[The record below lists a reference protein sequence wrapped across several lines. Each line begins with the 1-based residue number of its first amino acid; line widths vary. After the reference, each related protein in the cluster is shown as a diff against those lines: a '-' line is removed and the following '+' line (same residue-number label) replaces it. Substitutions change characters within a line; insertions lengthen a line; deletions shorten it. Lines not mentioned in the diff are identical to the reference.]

1 MNDTHSDDITEDIMS
16 DLREGLTYDEFD
28 NLYGINK
35 YYAGKVMDEIEEE
48 NDVTITQKVIDSN
61 GKKQFYITNN
71 QNQDDNIPVDEK
83 THNGKEINH
92 TEVRRQKIKSK
103 QGITREANDFLEE
116 LESDVKNIDVNH
128 NPEQIS
134 YSTGS
139 EDVIIPQFDT
149 HFGQVVKDIEG
160 QEDFNSDVA
169 EARVN
174 EYVDTAIEKVEKR
187 RELGHNIQNCYLVLG
202 GDQVTN
208 EAIYDG
214 QAFEIDELITGQLD
228 RASRVFDQ
236 QIQKLRQHF
245 DHVKVICQAGN
256 HGEFRVDGASNK
268 ANADDILFQ
277 ILEKMAEKGG
287 YNNVSFIKS
296 DRLNHVNFDARGH
309 KVHVRHGQN
318 VRPHIG
324 TSSPESDWLAYLNE
338 YNFDLALRGH
348 YHEHKIEH
356 INGVPV
362 LMSGAIVP
370 PGDYEASM
378 AIFGKPL
385 GHIIGVSNEKPLE
398 WIDYLHFD
406 E

>member
-1 MNDTHSDDITEDIMS
+1 MSHVEGVQDDIVED
-16 DLREGLTYDEFD
+16 LKQGLTYDEFN

-35 YYAGKVMDEIEEE
+35 YYAGKVMDEIEDKDNYDIEQRVV
-48 NDVTITQKVIDSN
+48 DGN
-61 GKKQFYITNN
+61 GKKEFYIV
-71 QNQDDNIPVDEK
+71 QEDDENPEENGIKVNEK
-83 THNGKEINH
+83 THNGEEINH

-103 QGITREANDFLEE
+103 QGITRKANDFLEE
-116 LESDVKNIDVNH
+116 LESDVKNIQIDH
-128 NPEQIS
+128 KPDSIS
-134 YSTGS
+134 YDTDA
-139 EDVIIPQFDT
+139 EDIIIPQFDT

-160 QEDFNSDVA
+160 QEEFNSEVA
-169 EARVN
+169 ERRVN

-187 RELGHNIQNCYLVLG
+187 RELGHDIQNCYLVLG

-228 RASRVFDQ
+228 RASRVFDK
-236 QIQKLRQHF
+236 QIQKLREHF
-245 DHVKVICQAGN
+245 DHVKVVCQAGN

-277 ILEKMAEKGG
+277 VLEKMAAKAG
-287 YNNVSFIKS
+287 YNDVSFVKS
-296 DRLNHVNFDARGH
+296 DRLSHVNFDARGH
-309 KVHVRHGQN
+309 KIHVRHGQN

-324 TSSPESDWLAYLNE
+324 TSSPQSDWLAYLNE
-338 YNFDLALRGH
+338 FNFDMALRGH
-348 YHEHKIEH
+348 FHEHKIEH

-385 GHIIGVSNEKPLE
+385 GHVIGVSDENPLE
-398 WIDYLHFD
+398 WIDYIKF